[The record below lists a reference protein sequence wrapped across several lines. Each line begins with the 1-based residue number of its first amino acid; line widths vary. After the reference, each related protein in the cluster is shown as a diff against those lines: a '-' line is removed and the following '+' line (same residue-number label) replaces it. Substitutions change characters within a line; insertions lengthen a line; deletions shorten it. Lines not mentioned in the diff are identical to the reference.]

1 MAMIGVF
8 IGSFNPITQGHV
20 YIAESILQHTECTH
34 VMFVPVSDFYG
45 KASLKVEDDH
55 RVQMIRLAISGYEN
69 MSVNTIEIEMAEQLG
84 RQNKTIETMCEL
96 RKQYD
101 EPLVFIIGADNVAK
115 LHTWYKAEELVSE
128 FGVFVISRDGIDV
141 EKLIQEDEWLN
152 KNISYYDVVDEAV
165 NSASSSEI
173 RENVKQGLSI
183 DGLVCEMVK
192 QYIYEHQLYVEE
204 CV

>member
-1 MAMIGVF
+1 MIGVF

-34 VMFVPVSDFYG
+34 VMFVPVSDLYG

-101 EPLVFIIGADNVAK
+101 EPLVFIIGADNVAQ

-173 RENVKQGLSI
+173 RENVKHGLAI
-183 DGLVCEMVK
+183 DGLVCEEVK

>member
-1 MAMIGVF
+1 MIGVF

-20 YIAESILQHTECTH
+20 YIAESILQHTACTH
-34 VMFVPVSDFYG
+34 VMFVPVSDLYG

-69 MSVNTIEIEMAEQLG
+69 VSVNTIEIEMAEQLG

-101 EPLVFIIGADNVAK
+101 EPLVFIIGADNVAQ

-141 EKLIQEDEWLN
+141 EKLIQEDDWL
-152 KNISYYDVVDEAV
+152 KTNISYYDVVDEAV

-183 DGLVCEMVK
+183 DGLVCEEVK

>member
-1 MAMIGVF
+1 MIGVF

-20 YIAESILQHTECTH
+20 YIAESILQHTACTH
-34 VMFVPVSDFYG
+34 VMFVPVSDLYG

-101 EPLVFIIGADNVAK
+101 EPLVFIIGADNVAQ

-183 DGLVCEMVK
+183 DGLVCEKVK

>member
-1 MAMIGVF
+1 MR
-8 IGSFNPITQGHV
+8 S
-20 YIAESILQHTECTH
+20 
-34 VMFVPVSDFYG
+34 
-45 KASLKVEDDH
+45 
-55 RVQMIRLAISGYEN
+55 
-69 MSVNTIEIEMAEQLG
+69 EQL
-84 RQNKTIETMCEL
+84 
-96 RKQYD
+96 
-101 EPLVFIIGADNVAK
+101 
-115 LHTWYKAEELVSE
+115 W
-128 FGVFVISRDGIDV
+128 

-183 DGLVCEMVK
+183 DGLVCEKVK

>member
-1 MAMIGVF
+1 MIGVF

-34 VMFVPVSDFYG
+34 VMFVPVSDLYG

-101 EPLVFIIGADNVAK
+101 EPLVFIIGADNVAQ

-183 DGLVCEMVK
+183 DGLVCEKVK

>member
-1 MAMIGVF
+1 MIGVF

-34 VMFVPVSDFYG
+34 VMFVPVSDLYG

-55 RVQMIRLAISGYEN
+55 RVQMIRLAISRYEN

-101 EPLVFIIGADNVAK
+101 EPLVFIIGADNVAQ

-183 DGLVCEMVK
+183 DGLVCEKVK

>member
-1 MAMIGVF
+1 MIGVF

-20 YIAESILQHTECTH
+20 YIADSILQHTECTH
-34 VMFVPVSDFYG
+34 VMFVPVSDLYG
-45 KASLKVEDDH
+45 KAGLKVEDDH

-69 MSVNTIEIEMAEQLG
+69 MSVNTIEIKMAEQIG

-101 EPLVFIIGADNVAK
+101 EPLVFIIGADNVAQ

-183 DGLVCEMVK
+183 DGLVCEKVK

>member
-1 MAMIGVF
+1 MIGVF

-20 YIAESILQHTECTH
+20 YIAENILQHTECTH
-34 VMFVPVSDFYG
+34 VMFVPVSDLYG

-101 EPLVFIIGADNVAK
+101 EPLVFIIGADNVAQ

-183 DGLVCEMVK
+183 DGLVCEAVK